1 VTDDSAFK
9 RQVRARMAE
18 TGEKYTVARRMVIA
32 EHDPGQPPV
41 VLRVYL
47 NPHVDLELTAEA
59 GRAYAAADDQGRR
72 GMAGRLLADQT
83 GAPESEEAPVAAG
96 SKIVT
101 DQELRAEAE
110 AAEDA
115 AIVTDQEL
123 RAEAEAAE
131 DAAIRGAV
139 QRGIERAVG
148 LSAVEVDFA
157 ADRVHVTIRAA
168 RPGVAWGFLRPAGTE
183 GAWREPAAEEL
194 RGKLEELAGRQVR
207 LDILEVSG
215 PQDTSPENAGP
226 LI

>member
-9 RQVRARMAE
+9 KQVRARMAE

-59 GRAYAAADDQGRR
+59 ARAYAAADEQGRR
-72 GMAGRLLADQT
+72 EMAARLLADHIEAAEAAGT
-83 GAPESEEAPVAAG
+83 PGAPEASGSEEARVAAG

-101 DQELRAEAE
+101 DQQVRTE
-110 AAEDA
+110 
-115 AIVTDQEL
+115 
-123 RAEAEAAE
+123 AE

-139 QRGIERAVG
+139 QRSIERAVG
-148 LSAVEVDFA
+148 LSAVEVDFT

-168 RPGVAWGFLRPAGTE
+168 RPGVAWGFLRAPETE
-183 GAWREPAAEEL
+183 GAWREPAAEQL
-194 RGKLEELAGRQVR
+194 REELEELTGKQVR
-207 LDILEVSG
+207 LDILQAPG